1 MAAAEQY
8 LSEVLGAFDFGAP
21 VVGAIRF
28 GAGHINDTFVVHTQ
42 PDDCC
47 RFQGAR
53 PAHGEHHRCHRL
65 PGTGD

>member
-28 GAGHINDTFVVHTQ
+28 GAGHINDTLDRKSVV
-42 PDDCC
+42 
-47 RFQGAR
+47 
-53 PAHGEHHRCHRL
+53 
-65 PGTGD
+65 